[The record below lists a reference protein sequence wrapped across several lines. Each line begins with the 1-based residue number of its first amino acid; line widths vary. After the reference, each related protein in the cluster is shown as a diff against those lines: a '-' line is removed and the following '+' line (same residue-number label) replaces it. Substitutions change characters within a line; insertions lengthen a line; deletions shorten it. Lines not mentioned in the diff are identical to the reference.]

1 MHVESILSVYLSIH
15 HRSFHG
21 TSRPRSVETPEE
33 KYLEEAALE
42 LAQDSG
48 MGSLQVSMGGC
59 PPWGGNMEHP
69 NPWEIQNLHVL
80 GGYNPHI
87 GGFKTFIFSWIVGV
101 QGI

>member
-15 HRSFHG
+15 HRSFHVP
-21 TSRPRSVETPEE
+21 SRPRSVETPEE

-59 PPWGGNMEHP
+59 PPWVVTWNTQIHEKS
-69 NPWEIQNLHVL
+69 
-80 GGYNPHI
+80 
-87 GGFKTFIFSWIVGV
+87 KTFMF
-101 QGI
+101 